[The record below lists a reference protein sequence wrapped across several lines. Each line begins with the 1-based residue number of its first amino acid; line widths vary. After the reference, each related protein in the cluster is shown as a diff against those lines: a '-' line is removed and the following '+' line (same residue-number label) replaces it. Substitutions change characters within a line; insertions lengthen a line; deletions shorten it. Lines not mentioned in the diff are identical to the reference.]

1 MKKFFALIL
10 VLSLAWLAKLSF
22 DFYQLS
28 GQFNQQQQTLLQSEQ
43 RNASLNDQVVALQR
57 VQTEPTTVASAKERE
72 KTKASITNL
81 NPSLLVQQELDL
93 VQFAL
98 QQQQFV
104 YAVEKLVQLN
114 QNLDHYEIADSLKAS
129 LHQAIDQDQQSI
141 QQFLLSRHAQ
151 EERLVVMLEK
161 LDQRLKSE
169 LNNQQITPSKVQTQH
184 FWKKWL
190 QIERVETKTVQF
202 DNRSMIF
209 REAQFRLVLAQQAL
223 LANEFQSYQN
233 MLKAV
238 IQLFDA
244 LPDPVSQEMKQQ
256 VIQIKQTQ
264 MSPVPKLKSR
274 TILG

>member
-184 FWKKWL
+184 FWQKWL

-223 LANEFQSYQN
+223 FANEFQSYQN

>member
-169 LNNQQITPSKVQTQH
+169 LNNQQITPSKVQTQY
-184 FWKKWL
+184 FWQKWL

>member
-184 FWKKWL
+184 FWQKWL
-190 QIERVETKTVQF
+190 QIERVEAKTVQF

>member
-184 FWKKWL
+184 FWQKWL

-209 REAQFRLVLAQQAL
+209 REAQFRLVLAQHAL

>member
-28 GQFNQQQQTLLQSEQ
+28 GQFNQQQQALLQSEQ

-184 FWKKWL
+184 FWQKWL

>member
-151 EERLVVMLEK
+151 EESLVVMLEK

-184 FWKKWL
+184 FWQKWL
-190 QIERVETKTVQF
+190 QPTGT
-202 DNRSMIF
+202 
-209 REAQFRLVLAQQAL
+209 
-223 LANEFQSYQN
+223 
-233 MLKAV
+233 
-238 IQLFDA
+238 
-244 LPDPVSQEMKQQ
+244 
-256 VIQIKQTQ
+256 
-264 MSPVPKLKSR
+264 
-274 TILG
+274 

>member
-184 FWKKWL
+184 FWQKWL

-244 LPDPVSQEMKQQ
+244 LPDPVRQELKQQ

>member
-28 GQFNQQQQTLLQSEQ
+28 GQFNQLQQTLLQSEQ

>member
-184 FWKKWL
+184 FWQKWL

-233 MLKAV
+233 MLKAI

>member
-1 MKKFFALIL
+1 MKKFFALII
-10 VLSLAWLAKLSF
+10 VLSLAWLIKLSF

-28 GQFNQQQQTLLQSEQ
+28 GQFNQQQQALLQSEQ
-43 RNASLNDQVVALQR
+43 RNASLNDQFVALQR
-57 VQTEPTTVASAKERE
+57 VQTEPTPATSAKDRE
-72 KTKASITNL
+72 KPKALLTDL
-81 NPSLLVQQELDL
+81 NPLVLAQQQLDL

-114 QNLDHYEIADSLKAS
+114 QNLDHYQIADSLKTS
-129 LHQAIDQDQQSI
+129 LHQAIEQDQKSI
-141 QQFLLSRHAQ
+141 QQFLLAQHAQ
-151 EERLVVMLEK
+151 EERLVSMLEK
-161 LDQRLKSE
+161 LDERLKAE
-169 LNNQQITPSKVQTQH
+169 LNNQQIAPSKAQPEY
-184 FWKKWL
+184 FWQKWF

-238 IQLFDA
+238 IQLFDT
-244 LPDPVSQEMKQQ
+244 LPDPASQEMKQQ
-256 VIQIKQTQ
+256 VIKIKQTQ
-264 MSPVPKLKSR
+264 MPPVPKLKSR

>member
-161 LDQRLKSE
+161 LDQRIKSE

-184 FWKKWL
+184 FWQKWL
-190 QIERVETKTVQF
+190 QIERVETNTVQF

-209 REAQFRLVLAQQAL
+209 RGAQFRLVLAQQAL

>member
-28 GQFNQQQQTLLQSEQ
+28 GQFNQQQQTLLQNEQ

-184 FWKKWL
+184 FWQKWL

>member
-72 KTKASITNL
+72 KTKASISNL

-184 FWKKWL
+184 FWQKWL